1 MEFVKSLSILANFL
15 SPSRI
20 RKFSSNLKNRTDFIT
35 IVVDD
40 IYQGHNASAVL
51 RSCDA
56 FGLVELYV
64 VEGKNKFSPVKGISQ
79 SAEKWLEIKRFTN
92 QRDCYNELKRNGYK
106 ICVAIPP
113 SEKSVY
119 IDEFSFDEKIAVI
132 VGSEMEGVS
141 DFFKERA
148 DIFLSIRMYGF
159 VQSFN
164 LSVASA
170 LILYELRR
178 KLHISDI
185 DWHLPPL
192 KKASLF
198 YKWMKKSVYFSDKLD
213 IVKKSL

>member
-1 MEFVKSLSILANFL
+1 MDFIKNILKLSQFL
-15 SPSRI
+15 SPNRI

-35 IVVDD
+35 IVIDD

-56 FGLVELYV
+56 FGLIDVYV
-64 VEGKNKFSPVKGISQ
+64 VEKSNKFSPIKGISQ
-79 SAEKWLEIKRFTN
+79 SAEKWLSIKKFSN
-92 QRDCYNELKRNGYK
+92 HKDCYDELKRNDYK

-113 SEKSVY
+113 SEDSIY
-119 IDEFSFDEKIAVI
+119 IDEFEFNEKIAVV

-159 VQSFN
+159 VESFN

-178 KLHISDI
+178 KLESSKIK
-185 DWHLPPL
+185 WHLNPI
-192 KKASLF
+192 KKGKIL
-198 YKWMKKSVYFSDKLD
+198 YDWLHKSVYFADK
-213 IVKKSL
+213 IV